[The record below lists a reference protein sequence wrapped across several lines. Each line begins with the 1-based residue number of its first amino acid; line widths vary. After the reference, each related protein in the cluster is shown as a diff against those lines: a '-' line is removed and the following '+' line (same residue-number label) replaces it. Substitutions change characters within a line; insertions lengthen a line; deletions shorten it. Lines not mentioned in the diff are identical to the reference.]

1 MRALVVGTLP
11 EAVRRVEEQ
20 LQGAGHDVVR
30 CHGESEAA
38 FPCAG
43 LADGGSCPLDGVPV
57 DVAVTVRDRPWEQPS
72 PFEDGAVCALRQHIP
87 LVAVDAAV
95 NPFEAWTTRAV
106 ESGDDVVAA
115 CEDAASAPLAQHSK
129 LATEAAREV
138 IARHGFEPANVTAV
152 VRRRQGALKVTVEL
166 PDPAAGLRG
175 MIASRV
181 VTALRKV
188 DGASRGIDV
197 GVVSAP

>member
-11 EAVRRVEEQ
+11 EAVRHVEVQ
-20 LQGAGHDVVR
+20 LQEAGHDVVR
-30 CHGESEAA
+30 CHGETEAA

-43 LADGGSCPLDGVPV
+43 LVEGGECPLDGVPV
-57 DVAVTVRDRPWEQPS
+57 DVAVTVRDRPWPQPS

-95 NPFEAWTTRAV
+95 NPFAAWTARSVA
-106 ESGDDVVAA
+106 SGDDVVAV
-115 CEDAASAPLAQHSK
+115 CEDAASAALPRHSEI
-129 LATEAAREV
+129 ATEVAREV
-138 IARHGFEPANVTAV
+138 VAQAGADPTNVTAV

-181 VTALRKV
+181 VTELRKI
-188 DGASRGIDV
+188 DDSARGVDV
-197 GVVSAP
+197 GIVSMP